1 MAEVLTTRL
10 KSDNLRL
17 FYDDIQD
24 NDYYVFVSSVAVGE
38 GVRID
43 AVNSIESKNLFL
55 EKVVFGKKVFNSDV
69 KFMIKLHLWQKD
81 NVYVQYDDKV
91 DLEDKNFYVVVGP
104 NNNDTGDYRVYKCL
118 FNNFDS
124 PSLNAPNY
132 EEQTENQIYR
142 TADKYVWKHMF
153 AISESDFEAYNAI
166 GYVPISGS
174 FDINPVANTDPNS
187 DANGSEISDIFVEN
201 PVENAGYPYI
211 AGVIG
216 ASPTANELRLK
227 STGGQNISRI
237 NGFYVGMSVY
247 VTDPNGP
254 SALYEITEY
263 EYLQG
268 PDLGKVT
275 VTPDPVAVGTAINWD
290 WSIQPT
296 VKIKGDGTGAE
307 AKANVIDGNISSI
320 TVLDPGEGY
329 HRVEAE
335 IVDPKYNWDPGTT
348 ASTDVRAI
356 LRPVLSPL
364 GGHGYD
370 LIEELHCKHVLLY
383 GYITETDNNQIGKT
397 NTFSTIGIVK
407 NPEFTYANGMVIP
420 SANTPDIFD
429 NRIAIT
435 TDDYAYVEQ
444 NDIIVQLDT
453 NNEEVFSAKVHEVK
467 ASSNTI
473 YLSEYMGPFVN
484 QTDSDISLDR
494 TKKFVNPTNQKLTI
508 NTPVANN
515 IIESSYTQRTG
526 YVYFMEDFIAF
537 ERSETSRE
545 EYKLVL
551 EF

>member
-1 MAEVLTTRL
+1 MAEVLTTKL

-17 FYDDIQD
+17 FYNDIQN
-24 NDYYVFVSSVAVGE
+24 NDYYVFVSSVSSDINTRV
-38 GVRID
+38 D

-55 EKVVFGKKVFNSDV
+55 EKVVFGKKVFNTDV

-81 NVYVQYDDKV
+81 QVYVQYDDV
-91 DLEDKNFYVVVGP
+91 VNLEDQKFYIVVGP

-142 TADKYVWKHMF
+142 TPDKYVWKHMF
-153 AISESDFEAYNAI
+153 ALSESDFEAYNAM
-166 GYVPISGS
+166 GYIPISGN
-174 FDINPVANTDPNS
+174 FDINPSANTDPNAAA
-187 DANGSEISDIFVEN
+187 DGSQISDIFVEN

-211 AGVIG
+211 AGSIG
-216 ASPTANELRLK
+216 ASPTANELRLRA
-227 STGGQNISRI
+227 GGGDNISRI
-237 NGFYVGMSVY
+237 NGFYVGMSIY

-254 SALYEITEY
+254 SAIYEITDY
-263 EYLQG
+263 EYIAG
-268 PDLGKVT
+268 SDLGKVT
-275 VTPDPVAVGTAINWD
+275 VTPNPVDVGTAINWS

-296 VKIKGDGTGAE
+296 VKITGDGTGAE
-307 AKANVIDGNISSI
+307 AKSNVIDGNISSI
-320 TVLDPGEGY
+320 TVLNPGTGY
-329 HRVEAE
+329 HRIEAE
-335 IVDPKYNWDPGTT
+335 IVDPKYNFDPE
-348 ASTDVRAI
+348 AAAATDVRAT

-370 LIEELHCKHVLLY
+370 LIEEMHCKHVLLY
-383 GYITETDNNQIGKT
+383 GYVTETDNNQIGKT
-397 NTFSTIGIVK
+397 NTFSTIGVVK
-407 NPEFTYANGMVIP
+407 NPEFQYANGMVIP
-420 SANTPDIFD
+420 SSNTPGVFD

-435 TDDYAYVEQ
+435 TNDYAYVEQ
-444 NDIIVQLDT
+444 NDIIVQLNAD
-453 NNEEVFSAKVHEVK
+453 NEEIFSAKVHEVK
-467 ASSNTI
+467 ASANTI
-473 YLSEYMGPFVN
+473 YLSEYMGPHVN

-494 TKKFVNPTNQKLTI
+494 TKKFVNPTNQKLAI

-515 IIESSYTQRTG
+515 IVESLYTQRTG